1 MAMDLITRISQGHTN
16 LVTEFLRRGNNAQS
30 VDTNGVSLMQWCGYY
45 GDVTAIDLLL
55 ERGASLSDLGNNFD
69 LNGAVFHGHLRLTE
83 FLLESGADPNFP
95 LSDTGETPLH
105 AALCKSGN
113 TVCTQIV
120 KALLACGANP
130 NAKTNPRVE
139 TGAFMRDVFTRA
151 ETPLHR
157 AAAYGD
163 ATCISLLLDAGA
175 DKTIRDMNGDS
186 PLSWASWHLRPP
198 KILALLCFGDYTIHP
213 DRLRDDS

>member
-1 MAMDLITRISQGHTN
+1 MDLITRISQGHTN
-16 LVTEFLRRGNNAQS
+16 LVTEFLRSGNRAQT
-30 VDTNGVSLMQWCGYY
+30 VDKNGVSLMQWCGYY
-45 GDVTAIDLLL
+45 GDVTAISLLL

-69 LNGAVFHGHLRLTE
+69 LNGAVFHGHLRLTD

-95 LSDTGETPLH
+95 LDDTGETPLH

-113 TVCTQIV
+113 AVYTQIV
-120 KALLACGANP
+120 KALLVCGANP
-130 NAKTNPRVE
+130 NAKTKPRVE

-163 ATCISLLLDAGA
+163 ATCIKLLLEAGA
-175 DKTIRDMNGDS
+175 DKAIRDMNGDS

-213 DRLRDDS
+213 DRLRDDG